1 MLTLHGKNPKLS
13 PAHPPSIPMTL
24 KAKMP
29 SEKKCSDYH
38 SNTLQCF
45 YVSADIILDV
55 QKPREVNL
63 TSLRSR
69 HMATNRSRPP
79 GSQACV

>member
-1 MLTLHGKNPKLS
+1 MEKNPKLS
-13 PAHPPSIPMTL
+13 PAHAPGIPIAL

-29 SEKKCSDYH
+29 SKEKCSDYN
-38 SNTLQCF
+38 SNALQCF
-45 YVSADIILDV
+45 YLSIDIITDV

-63 TSLRSR
+63 TCSRSQ

-79 GSQACV
+79 GSQACG